1 MLNKKHLKM
10 FKGTK
15 EGDKFIDELLS
26 QLIHEFDVINGKI
39 IKIQFKERPI
49 LDLDAIEHEVKKMR
63 KEI

>member
-39 IKIQFKERPI
+39 INIQFKERPI
-49 LDLDAIEHEVKKMR
+49 LDLDAIEREVKKMR
-63 KEI
+63 REI

>member
-39 IKIQFKERPI
+39 INIKFKERPI